1 MSQKCAASGTQNDTM
16 ALGAFFIRVINVA
29 YTTAYQWF
37 CLQVTTTIFMN
48 DTVLLRP
55 RSGVFD
61 AENKDIL
68 YITHRRKVSM
78 YNFATN
84 EVTLLSGKQDL
95 NKVFDQDF

>member
-1 MSQKCAASGTQNDTM
+1 
-16 ALGAFFIRVINVA
+16 
-29 YTTAYQWF
+29 
-37 CLQVTTTIFMN
+37 MN

-84 EVTLLSGKQDL
+84 DVTLLSGKQDL
-95 NKVFDQDF
+95 NKMFDQNF